1 MCSKTIGGEKMA
13 RKLTELRK
21 IRRLRDMTQ
30 EELAER
36 SGLSLAAVHKAE
48 TGAHSPR
55 LVTLEAFARA
65 LDVSVQDLL
74 PQPHDTSGDHDLTL
88 MRDLEPA

>member
-1 MCSKTIGGEKMA
+1 MA
-13 RKLTELRK
+13 KKRAKKLTQLRK

-65 LDVSVQDLL
+65 LDVDVQDLL
-74 PQPHDTSGDHDLTL
+74 PQPTHDTSEDHDLTL
-88 MRDLEPA
+88 MRELEPA